1 MNKKDKDKILKL
13 LIITGLI
20 AVTVFFMFGLSR
32 LSVQIILAV
41 VVLLHYLFIAPNL
54 CGHLYALYDQQIGI
68 TKWIPVVNEI
78 QMFSGA
84 NYYAALAMSL
94 ISVIVFLL
102 RFVPGSAVGSVFG
115 LKAGMFWGYNITAV
129 FIAVLVVTS
138 FVFGFGFCRLLH
150 QLNVLVME
158 RYSASA
164 GKLETIVCYVLLL
177 VPFIRICP
185 LMVMWTKA
193 SNMDRLKPADTEAAF
208 VER

>member
-1 MNKKDKDKILKL
+1 MSKKDKEKILKL

-20 AVTVFFMFGLSR
+20 AVTIFFMFGLGR

-41 VVLLHYLFIAPNL
+41 VVFLHYLFIAPNL
-54 CGHLYALYDQQIGI
+54 CGHLYALYDQPVGI

-94 ISVIVFLL
+94 ISVIVLLL
-102 RFVPGSAVGSVFG
+102 RFVPSSVVGSVFV
-115 LKAGMFWGYNITAV
+115 LQAGIFWGYNITAV
-129 FIAVLVVTS
+129 LIAVLVVTS

-150 QLNVLVME
+150 ELNVLVMD

-193 SNMDRLKPADTEAAF
+193 SNMDRLKPADTEAVF